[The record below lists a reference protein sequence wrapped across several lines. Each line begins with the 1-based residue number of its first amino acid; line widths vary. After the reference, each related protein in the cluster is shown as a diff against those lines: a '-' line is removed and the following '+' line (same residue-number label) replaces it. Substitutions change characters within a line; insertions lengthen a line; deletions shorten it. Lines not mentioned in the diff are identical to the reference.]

1 MALPKSTATPRTRYL
16 QDIVTAASAND
27 LAGWPML
34 NEKDY
39 VLVGAFIVLFSY
51 IDFNLRRVIEVFD
64 KTGRLSAP
72 WKGKIGNLNAV
83 EVAAAIQSL
92 DCWDDAGRKALQDVE
107 ELRKFRNL
115 VAHFAVRRFPV
126 DEAFVFLA
134 KSARDFKRQF
144 GTDPEPGA
152 SLSAVVDRDQMRGAL
167 KHVEHVQNW
176 LATSTAKLEAHL
188 DPR

>member
-1 MALPKSTATPRTRYL
+1 MALPKSTPTPRTRYL
-16 QDIVTAASAND
+16 QDIVNAATASD

-64 KTGRLSAP
+64 KTGRLGAP
-72 WKGKIGNLNAV
+72 WKGKTRNLNAV

-92 DCWDDAGRKALQDVE
+92 DCWDEAGRKALNDVE

-115 VAHFAVRRFPV
+115 VAHFAVRRFPA

-134 KSARDFKRQF
+134 KSARDFKQQF
-144 GTDPEPGA
+144 GTDREQGA
-152 SLSAVVDRDQMRGAL
+152 ALSAVVDRDQMLGAL
-167 KHVEHVQNW
+167 RHVEHVQNW